1 MAITVNMTKAR
12 TIHLTEIRRV
22 RNKELGKLDIEWFK
36 ANDSGKVGVESQ
48 RQTLRDIPETFNLS
62 APSTADALKAL
73 WPSDLPERIS

>member
-48 RQTLRDIPETFNLS
+48 RQTLRDIPATFDLS
-62 APSTADALKAL
+62 APSTTDALKAL
-73 WPSDLPERIS
+73 WPSELPERS